1 MMENSISINPPSQ
14 WKLWLVL
21 QTRLRSAQ
29 ASLRSGRYRF
39 ASVRTADAGLFY
51 SIFFFSFWNPAAT
64 ENSKEI

>member
-1 MMENSISINPPSQ
+1 MEALACTTN
-14 WKLWLVL
+14 
-21 QTRLRSAQ
+21 Q